1 MTTSKRT
8 RADAKRGFRVEVDGW
23 AGPVYDD
30 PTDAMA
36 CGRIFVNMGA
46 KVVEVVDLDLTA
58 EDGTVLRWRTAEGG
72 TVLRWRWR
80 PESGFVAVEYKG
92 VARDSQ

>member
-1 MTTSKRT
+1 
-8 RADAKRGFRVEVDGW
+8 
-23 AGPVYDD
+23 
-30 PTDAMA
+30 MA

-92 VARDSQ
+92 GGA